1 MCNRIQ
7 MKNTNEV
14 MAELSV
20 TKQTLKLLLVL
31 PVYLLPGIRKNF
43 LFRTPLISQF

>member
-1 MCNRIQ
+1 

-31 PVYLLPGIRKNF
+31 PVYLPGIRKNF
-43 LFRTPLISQF
+43 LF